1 MKIFLDTADILILK
15 NAYNS
20 GLIDGV
26 TTNPSLILQSGQQPH
41 DVYQQLQDL
50 GIKDIS
56 AEVVGESAEEF
67 LLMAEEYINIGP
79 EITIKVPCT
88 EEGLKACKVLSDRG
102 VRVNVTLI
110 FSVAQA
116 ILSAKA
122 GATYVSPFVG
132 RCIDNKIDGIELIAS
147 ISEAY
152 IIHDISTQILAA
164 SIRDVDMAVNA
175 LLNGADII
183 TIPPIVFNEMF
194 KHHLTDEGLEIFN
207 RDWIKVKQK
216 V

>member
-175 LLNGADII
+175 FLNGADII

>member
-175 LLNGADII
+175 LLNGAGII

>member
-88 EEGLKACKVLSDRG
+88 EEGLKACKVLSDRE

>member
-175 LLNGADII
+175 FLNGADII

-207 RDWIKVKQK
+207 RDWIKVKHK

>member
-67 LLMAEEYINIGP
+67 LLIAEEYINIGP

>member
-132 RCIDNKIDGIELIAS
+132 RCIDSKIDGIELIAS

>member
-41 DVYQQLQDL
+41 DVYQQLHGL

-88 EEGLKACKVLSDRG
+88 EEGLKACKVLSDKG

-164 SIRDVDMAVNA
+164 SIRDVDMAVNS

-183 TIPPIVFNEMF
+183 TIPPTVFNEMF

-207 RDWIKVKQK
+207 RDWNKVKHK

>member
-132 RCIDNKIDGIELIAS
+132 RCIDSKIDGIELIAS

-175 LLNGADII
+175 FLNGADII

>member
-1 MKIFLDTADILILK
+1 MKIFLDTADISILK

-41 DVYQQLQDL
+41 DVYQQLQGL

-88 EEGLKACKVLSDRG
+88 EEGLKACKVLSDKG
-102 VRVNVTLI
+102 MRVNVTLI

-164 SIRDVDMAVNA
+164 SIRDVDMAVNS

-183 TIPPIVFNEMF
+183 TIPPTVFNEMF

-207 RDWIKVKQK
+207 RDWNKVKHK